1 MILDEYIL
9 NLPKIGEGSYGE
21 VYLTSK
27 KNSKEIFATKKVE
40 KQKIMSEKLRQYFL
54 NEIEILK
61 KLNHPNIMQ
70 LIEIK
75 SSHNN
80 IYLITEYCNGG
91 TLSENLTLHQ
101 KLHKTPLPEKIVI
114 HLMKEIADAIHY
126 LHEQRII
133 HRDLKMENILLHFEN
148 LDDRKKLNLLKA
160 KVKIIDF
167 GFARYLNNDS
177 ISTSIV
183 GSPLNM
189 APDIL
194 HALADSS
201 WRMNL
206 KYNEKADIYSIGVIM
221 FILLIGKPPFN
232 AGDYKDLYSKV
243 NYGIYSI
250 PKDLKLSKECITLM
264 NGMMMQESEK
274 RFSVMEVLRSDFLMK
289 PYEKFEMV
297 DFLEFEN
304 TKENFNNKN
313 NKNDKNNNKNNYVLQ
328 QNENNIFLDIKQ
340 MINLEY
346 KKQTQLNKNI
356 NSNKENLNMI
366 LNDMN
371 NKDKE
376 LELLLE
382 QLKTNK
388 IDSNKDI
395 NINNFNSNNAQKN
408 ANPNN
413 NFLANQEDKAN
424 AAYNINKIP
433 EANNQ
438 VFKNLN
444 ANYNEN
450 KGKFG
455 ENKAKED
462 ELLKQKE
469 KEKEKEKEKSNYHDL
484 DGHIR
489 KPSNANN
496 VFNNNNVNNVNNNN
510 LINLENY
517 ENIKGYFKE
526 NPNIKRNSDK
536 NLANIMN
543 KDDAINKGIFD
554 IPMEK
559 LDGIFEMINKKFE
572 MFEMEAIPIYLENP
586 QQYENFIL

>member
-1 MILDEYIL
+1 MILDDYIL

-21 VYLTSK
+21 VFLTSK

-61 KLNHPNIMQ
+61 NLNHPNIMQ
-70 LIEIK
+70 LVEIK

-91 TLSENLTLHQ
+91 TLSDNLTLHQ
-101 KLHKTPLPEKIVI
+101 KMHKSPLPEKTVI
-114 HLMKEIADAIHY
+114 YLMKQIADAVHY
-126 LHEQRII
+126 LHERRII

-177 ISTSIV
+177 ISSSIV

-201 WRMNL
+201 WRKNL

-250 PKDLKLSKECITLM
+250 PKDLKLSKECITIM
-264 NGMMMQESEK
+264 NGMMMQDSER
-274 RFSVMEVLRSDFLMK
+274 RFSIMEVLRSDFLMK

-297 DFLEFEN
+297 DFAEYEN
-304 TKENFNNKN
+304 SNSNFNGNLNGSNVKNKH
-313 NKNDKNNNKNNYVLQ
+313 NYVLQ

-340 MINLEY
+340 MINLDN
-346 KKQTQLNKNI
+346 KKHPQQQLNENI
-356 NSNKENLNMI
+356 NSNKENLNVI

-371 NKDKE
+371 NKDEE
-376 LELLLE
+376 LEVLLE
-382 QLKTNK
+382 QLKTN
-388 IDSNKDI
+388 
-395 NINNFNSNNAQKN
+395 
-408 ANPNN
+408 
-413 NFLANQEDKAN
+413 
-424 AAYNINKIP
+424 NINKI
-433 EANNQ
+433 ESNKNANNYHSNNND
-438 VFKNLN
+438 KNFLQPHEEKRNNLYHKKTGSNAQAGKKMNDIYDNKGKIEEIKALEVKKESQKEIEKDGKNIYADLDKNAKKQNSANNN
-444 ANYNEN
+444 ANYN
-450 KGKFG
+450 
-455 ENKAKED
+455 
-462 ELLKQKE
+462 
-469 KEKEKEKEKSNYHDL
+469 
-484 DGHIR
+484 
-489 KPSNANN
+489 
-496 VFNNNNVNNVNNNN
+496 
-510 LINLENY
+510 LINLDNY
-517 ENIKGYFKE
+517 DNIKGYFKG
-526 NPNIKRNSDK
+526 NGDTNKKNSDK
-536 NLANIMN
+536 NLAYVN
-543 KDDAINKGIFD
+543 KEDGLNKGIFE
-554 IPMEK
+554 IPMDK
-559 LDGIFEMINKKFE
+559 LDNIFDMINKKFE

-586 QQYENFIL
+586 QHYENFIL